1 MRTAMETLPLEGIMA
16 ENRRRNEALASAYDP
31 LRGIGCCGA
40 RVDVDDTRVPRSLLE
55 QVPHYAAL
63 PALEQARARI
73 AHDFEYWAATCA
85 TIRDKL
91 TAQTHR
97 FVLNRPQRRLLAVM
111 ERQRTQGL
119 PIRVIVLK
127 ARQWGCSTLVQ
138 MYMAWIQMVLR
149 SNWNSFICGHLRI
162 TSQALKRM
170 YALLLRHY
178 PPQMLTQPRALHL
191 KSLDGSQAVLTIEGM
206 EGSLIIL
213 GSARSEDAVRGYDLA
228 MAHLSEVAFWPHTAA
243 HSPHDL
249 VRSVQGTIAREPCT
263 LVAMESTANGVGQ
276 FFHTEWLRAKSG
288 DSDKVPVFVPWHEI
302 EIYRSRVDDA
312 ASLWQSLDDYER
324 ALWNDGCTLE
334 QINWYHQKR
343 REYSSHDMM
352 MAEFPSNDIEAFA
365 NTGRNVFD
373 LKQLDRLRAT
383 CRPPLERGDV
393 EADYMSVRN
402 VHFVRHQAGL
412 LQVWRH
418 PDPEAD
424 GRRYVVVTDVGGRSA
439 KADYSVITVWDC
451 GDLRTTL
458 PEVAA
463 QWRGHID
470 HDLLAWKS
478 AQVATY
484 YRQALLAI
492 ESNTLETEQTEGA
505 AGEYILA
512 DLLHVYPHLYSRS
525 RRVEDRKLGFQ
536 TNRKTKREMIYRL
549 IRAVRDL
556 DYVERDHGA
565 VDEMATY
572 ELTPRGQ
579 YAAMKGRH
587 DDILMTRAIG
597 LVIIDQLKKAKPAIS
612 EEDKRNLSIGL

>member
-1 MRTAMETLPLEGIMA
+1 M
-16 ENRRRNEALASAYDP
+16 
-31 LRGIGCCGA
+31 
-40 RVDVDDTRVPRSLLE
+40 
-55 QVPHYAAL
+55 
-63 PALEQARARI
+63 
-73 AHDFEYWAATCA
+73 
-85 TIRDKL
+85 
-91 TAQTHR
+91 
-97 FVLNRPQRRLLAVM
+97 
-111 ERQRTQGL
+111 
-119 PIRVIVLK
+119 
-127 ARQWGCSTLVQ
+127 
-138 MYMAWIQMVLR
+138 
-149 SNWNSFICGHLRI
+149 
-162 TSQALKRM
+162 
-170 YALLLRHY
+170 
-178 PPQMLTQPRALHL
+178 
-191 KSLDGSQAVLTIEGM
+191 
-206 EGSLIIL
+206 
-213 GSARSEDAVRGYDLA
+213 
-228 MAHLSEVAFWPHTAA
+228 
-243 HSPHDL
+243 
-249 VRSVQGTIAREPCT
+249 
-263 LVAMESTANGVGQ
+263 
-276 FFHTEWLRAKSG
+276 
-288 DSDKVPVFVPWHEI
+288 
-302 EIYRSRVDDA
+302 
-312 ASLWQSLDDYER
+312 
-324 ALWNDGCTLE
+324 
-334 QINWYHQKR
+334 
-343 REYSSHDMM
+343 
-352 MAEFPSNDIEAFA
+352 
-365 NTGRNVFD
+365 
-373 LKQLDRLRAT
+373 
-383 CRPPLERGDV
+383 
-393 EADYMSVRN
+393 
-402 VHFVRHQAGL
+402 
-412 LQVWRH
+412 
-418 PDPEAD
+418 
-424 GRRYVVVTDVGGRSA
+424 GGRSA